1 MKKLYKRTNKVR
13 FELQIAKRERM
24 EYHYRKYVELLNEK
38 TGGRKT
44 TQPGSSS
51 GPTEDASPRQHY
63 SVANRDRSHV
73 NLYELSVR
81 HMGDPALKVS
91 NTASRLLEP
100 Y

>member
-1 MKKLYKRTNKVR
+1 
-13 FELQIAKRERM
+13 M
-24 EYHYRKYVELLNEK
+24 EHHYRKYVELLNEK
-38 TGGRKT
+38 TGGQKT
-44 TQPGSSS
+44 SRSAS
-51 GPTEDASPRQHY
+51 HLGPVEDASPQQHY

-91 NTASRLLEP
+91 DTASRLLMP